1 MNDDFLFDAEQY
13 NYMID
18 RRNALA
24 NRDLINNPMKLLY
37 VLKKFYEIDE
47 ILLDQLQYYYL
58 TTEKEMMQ
66 EETNDM
72 GEFGEQLELLR

>member
-1 MNDDFLFDAEQY
+1 
-13 NYMID
+13 MID